1 MINYQGDLVL
11 EYQKI
16 NKHLTETQKCNNPF
30 PQNIIELAVR
40 GLENMYVPEKNLFCT
55 RAKRTEQGVLKEGL
69 SYRYTVISTLG
80 LHQYETQG
88 GKSPI
93 NIQVT
98 LSFLIKRA
106 SEICYIGDLGL
117 LLWLC
122 ALAFPE
128 QLPQL
133 YSYINQDNVL
143 VRYRDAYKGQTTE
156 LAWFLAGLSHAVL
169 ACNPAPIM
177 LKRLAAETYKLLLK
191 NYGDKGIFG
200 HMHKNTINGLTRA
213 RIGSFADQ
221 IYPIYAFSIF
231 ANAFNNEEAS
241 NIALEC
247 ANAICRLQGPLGQWW
262 WHYDAFT
269 GEVIGQY
276 PVYATH
282 QDGMAPMALFTIGE
296 ITGQDFSHSIY
307 RGLEWI
313 NRKNELDFE
322 FIDTSRNVIWRSI
335 YKSKHKIPSDEI
347 LALLRINNRNT
358 DRRRLKINWEC
369 RPYHLGWILY
379 AFSNNNNNFQ
389 NLNNNG
395 VANEILRC
403 LSKNN
408 STGREQGR

>member
-55 RAKRTEQGVLKEGL
+55 RAKRTEQGILKEGL
-69 SYRYTVISTLG
+69 SYRYTIISTLG

-156 LAWFLAGLSHAVL
+156 L
-169 ACNPAPIM
+169 
-177 LKRLAAETYKLLLK
+177 Y
-191 NYGDKGIFG
+191 
-200 HMHKNTINGLTRA
+200 
-213 RIGSFADQ
+213 
-221 IYPIYAFSIF
+221 
-231 ANAFNNEEAS
+231 
-241 NIALEC
+241 
-247 ANAICRLQGPLGQWW
+247 
-262 WHYDAFT
+262 
-269 GEVIGQY
+269 
-276 PVYATH
+276 
-282 QDGMAPMALFTIGE
+282 
-296 ITGQDFSHSIY
+296 
-307 RGLEWI
+307 
-313 NRKNELDFE
+313 
-322 FIDTSRNVIWRSI
+322 
-335 YKSKHKIPSDEI
+335 
-347 LALLRINNRNT
+347 LLRVS
-358 DRRRLKINWEC
+358 L
-369 RPYHLGWILY
+369 
-379 AFSNNNNNFQ
+379 
-389 NLNNNG
+389 
-395 VANEILRC
+395 
-403 LSKNN
+403 
-408 STGREQGR
+408 